1 MHAVINKNLISR
13 MLSQAL
19 SNPVDVG
26 ELSAVGGGSISRT
39 YKLQSSAGMFFLKL
53 NEAENAVE
61 MFQTEANGL
70 NILRDKSAFTIP
82 RVISLDSEDGTAYL
96 LMDLIVSA
104 NRSSNYWEDLAVKLA
119 GLHRQT
125 SAKFGLSENN
135 FIGSLPQQNNFADD
149 WSSFFIDKRILPMVN
164 MAVNN
169 GLVTNAFVADIEVVL
184 RKIVELMP
192 KEPPALVHGDLWSGN
207 LLVEGHGQPCL
218 IDPAV
223 YYGHREMDIAFSQLF
238 GGFGQRFYETYQEVY
253 PMEPGFDSRID
264 LYNLYPLLVHLNL
277 FGRSYLGQIEH
288 IIGRFT

>member
-70 NILRDKSAFTIP
+70 NILRNKSAFTIP